1 MQLICYFVM
10 LCIGITY
17 WINDSIRLQKY
28 EYLSNSKRFLY
39 KYFKLLQIIGSGRL
53 FSDRLFSHIAQV
65 EGVHVVA
72 SQAGYFGMGEME
84 NLVVIEHDDG
94 SVVHQD

>member
-53 FSDRLFSHIAQV
+53 FPGCFFSYIAQV

-72 SQAGYFGMGEME
+72 SQ
-84 NLVVIEHDDG
+84 
-94 SVVHQD
+94 S